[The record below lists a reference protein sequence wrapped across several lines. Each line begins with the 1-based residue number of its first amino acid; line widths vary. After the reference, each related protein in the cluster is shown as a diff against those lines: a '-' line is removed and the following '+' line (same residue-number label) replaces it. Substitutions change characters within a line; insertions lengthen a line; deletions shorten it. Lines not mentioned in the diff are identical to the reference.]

1 MKSNIQLRKER
12 ECRTIEGLEI
22 YHTKKDFNR
31 DIRKLFF
38 GKNKLLEDY
47 SRAIEDKKIE
57 EGEQIRVTL
66 IEKVNDLYELGE
78 RLKEFCF
85 LPKNYRKEKS
95 EEIHRLRDSIIN
107 YLERKDDYISS
118 DNAEILWQHQAR
130 SMKKEVVTSFM
141 EIVKKEASILYKLNN
156 VKGIDDG
163 IKIIKDLNGLI
174 DKIEKFE
181 TYIKNSNFFE
191 NDFKEVIVDIVEYVK
206 KK

>member
-1 MKSNIQLRKER
+1 MMKSNIQLRKER

-130 SMKKEVVTSFM
+130 SMKL
-141 EIVKKEASILYKLNN
+141 EIV
-156 VKGIDDG
+156 
-163 IKIIKDLNGLI
+163 
-174 DKIEKFE
+174 
-181 TYIKNSNFFE
+181 NSL
-191 NDFKEVIVDIVEYVK
+191 
-206 KK
+206 